1 MGKLIDKL
9 SRLFFEE
16 VEVETEY
23 DEKTNK
29 VQNKTTRVIQ
39 PEKKQE
45 PVKVEKSE
53 PKQEEKKEVKKSI
66 VQQVQPE
73 KKTNESNFLNVGKTT
88 VQESKPVEKKEP
100 VVYRS
105 QGVISPIF
113 GDGKNNFST
122 KPVSDDHKEENTR
135 SIIGTV
141 FSPMFGDGRNN
152 ETDPKEKVDEK
163 IASMTIDDFISPEVE
178 EKKKTQKAPMTKK
191 EMASFNYKPLEEGI
205 KEQPD
210 TENKT
215 EIVSE
220 KKSEGLTI
228 ENLSL
233 FD

>member
-29 VQNKTTRVIQ
+29 IKNKTTRVIQ
-39 PEKKQE
+39 PEEKKE
-45 PVKVEKSE
+45 PVKPQTVQQVKEIKK
-53 PKQEEKKEVKKSI
+53 PTVQEEKPVKQTS
-66 VQQVQPE
+66 
-73 KKTNESNFLNVGKTT
+73 NESTFLNVGKIN
-88 VQESKPVEKKEP
+88 VQEEKPVEKQDKEP
-100 VVYRS
+100 YRS

-113 GDGKNNFST
+113 GDGKSTYST
-122 KPVSDDHKEENTR
+122 KTNSIQQHQEVNTP

-141 FSPMFGDGRNN
+141 FSPMFGDGRNQ
-152 ETDPKEKVDEK
+152 DSDQKEKVDEK
-163 IASMTIDDFISPEVE
+163 IASMTIDDFISPEVSD
-178 EKKKTQKAPMTKK
+178 KKKLQKVPMTKK
-191 EMASFNYKPLEEGI
+191 EMASFKYQPLEQGI
-205 KEQPD
+205 QTVQQDKNQ
-210 TENKT
+210 TT
-215 EIVSE
+215 Q